1 MDNKENSGSTGKD
14 GESFEYLELE
24 YLPNS
29 SVVAHSSG
37 EAGKTI
43 SETISGVDTS
53 TPIRELRRS
62 SREPEA
68 NLKYLSSLHYLL
80 LIDNGETKKL

>member
-1 MDNKENSGSTGKD
+1 MDNKKNSGSTGKD

-43 SETISGVDTS
+43 SETISG
-53 TPIRELRRS
+53 
-62 SREPEA
+62 
-68 NLKYLSSLHYLL
+68 
-80 LIDNGETKKL
+80 